1 VITDVTV
8 YAKAPEVRTLGARL
22 TVRCGVCVCSQQQYG
37 CPSIMGDPHCT
48 VYTSVAPQLNL
59 RARVGATTVTKL
71 PSEPAC
77 AAPDILAR
85 EPCAPGAH
93 LRAPG
98 NCAGPVRCIV
108 CEVNMGRYTCP
119 RCLAQYCAVACYQ
132 KHGERCTESFYQ
144 EHVVDELHSRPVT
157 SEAERRE
164 MLAIL

>member
-1 VITDVTV
+1 MRDPHRTV
-8 YAKAPEVRTLGARL
+8 YK
-22 TVRCGVCVCSQQQYG
+22 S
-37 CPSIMGDPHCT
+37 M
-48 VYTSVAPQLNL
+48 APQLNL

-71 PSEPAC
+71 SSEPG

-93 LRAPG
+93 LCAPSTY
-98 NCAGPVRCIV
+98 AGLVRCVV

-119 RCLAQYCAVACYQ
+119 RCLGQYCSVACYQ

-144 EHVVDELHSRPVT
+144 EHVVDELHARPVT

>member
-1 VITDVTV
+1 
-8 YAKAPEVRTLGARL
+8 
-22 TVRCGVCVCSQQQYG
+22 
-37 CPSIMGDPHCT
+37 MGDPHRT

-132 KHGERCTESFYQ
+132 KHGQRCTESFYQ

-157 SEAERRE
+157 NEAERRE

>member
-1 VITDVTV
+1 M
-8 YAKAPEVRTLGARL
+8 A
-22 TVRCGVCVCSQQQYG
+22 
-37 CPSIMGDPHCT
+37 DPHSA

-59 RARVGATTVTKL
+59 RARVGATTVSKL
-71 PSEPAC
+71 PSEPAG

-93 LRAPG
+93 LRAPVG
-98 NCAGPVRCIV
+98 AGASPACCVV
-108 CEVNMGRYTCP
+108 CEVNIGRYTCP

>member
-1 VITDVTV
+1 
-8 YAKAPEVRTLGARL
+8 
-22 TVRCGVCVCSQQQYG
+22 
-37 CPSIMGDPHCT
+37 M
-48 VYTSVAPQLNL
+48 YTSVAPQLNL

-93 LRAPG
+93 LRAPE
-98 NCAGPVRCIV
+98 NCAGQVRCVV

-164 MLAIL
+164 MLAILYVARARGTA